1 MLFGVGGMQR
11 FYSMGRYEAQ
21 HVPAYLWVEEAT
33 IGLENAESMADGW
46 GKKAAMAYRQ
56 PLYRAS
62 HGDAQTVWNVVTAAS
77 LTKALCGARPSGG
90 PVLYSLRGTH
100 AFATPADAIEYD
112 ALDHCGGASML
123 GPTEARLTRRPDT
136 LPGPPAP
143 SRSSRR

>member
-11 FYSMGRYEAQ
+11 FYSMARYVTPSDPSRPVSHLRTGVGGRYLAQ
-21 HVPAYLWVEEAT
+21 RVPAYLWVEEAT
-33 IGLENAESMADGW
+33 IGLENAESMGDGW

-90 PVLYSLRGTH
+90 PVLD
-100 AFATPADAIEYD
+100 P
-112 ALDHCGGASML
+112 
-123 GPTEARLTRRPDT
+123 
-136 LPGPPAP
+136 
-143 SRSSRR
+143 